1 MSSPVAIPIEIEAAL
16 VWNKPRLL
24 ASDELASRA
33 FVAALD
39 PPPVKLDESA
49 EGPLATAATSIV
61 AERSGEAEAA
71 ARGFRQLV
79 DSDEPFV
86 SLLGLM
92 LRCWSSGKHNS
103 EDFDRAAAI
112 VQETPDRLLA
122 ARLLM
127 KLATFALDK
136 QDVQRFASY
145 LDEAHTAAPQG
156 TRLHHAITFV
166 MASYSAQFVT
176 QADGSD
182 DDPLV
187 DYEWIEAL
195 ATQAARNEL
204 VELLKA
210 RAQNPWSW
218 SIRMGRT
225 NADVSIA
232 AELQATW
239 AGALWLRDGIR
250 RQVAAQLL
258 AQPTPSPYQTLFGLS
273 LWLASRGD
281 NVAQILAAAEPS
293 FESGTADAL
302 LLPQLPMHVIAA
314 YGDRRVMETANAL
327 WDLVSD
333 ETVEAVIAEIR
344 PESSD
349 SPFND
354 AAVFWE
360 RAALRIPDTWQELV
374 RLLDDGQVSR
384 VVSELSAATVDL
396 LSPEAATYLLERAG
410 ITRGEVGSL
419 GLVLLWHKLA
429 LPVPDLVTVPLDVV
443 VQVANTK
450 PEALVEPTYEIAE
463 TVLRTTLAETV
474 ASARRGTFPMASSSA
489 GGIAA
494 VASARGAIHDET
506 LALLVETA
514 LAPDLVGHLRFE
526 SMIALAELTGRGLV
540 PAEVLPRFA
549 DVPAPREEPFPA
561 GMPITPALLNAAALG
576 VRALVLTHDE
586 QVRLFTL
593 SRDPDARARQI
604 IARVA
609 AGFLSIETS
618 PPVEAALVAA
628 LFDPEPSVVH
638 AALRALRDVQ
648 LSEFSHDAVL
658 SRLVRIY
665 DLYSRRERA
674 EVVRAV
680 KSLRSRAAEPLVA
693 DILKRAETDRSWV
706 VRNAVN
712 S

>member
-16 VWNKPRLL
+16 VWDKPRLL
-24 ASDELASRA
+24 ASGDIASRA

-39 PPPVKLDESA
+39 PPPVRLDESA
-49 EGPLATAATSIV
+49 EGPLATAATAIV

-71 ARGFRQLV
+71 GRGFQQLV
-79 DSDEPFV
+79 DSDESFV

-92 LRCWSSGKHNS
+92 LRCWSSGGHSS

-112 VQETPDRLLA
+112 VQQASDQLLT

-136 QDVQRFASY
+136 QDVPRFARY
-145 LDEAHTAAPQG
+145 LDEAHTTAPQG

-187 DYEWIEAL
+187 DYEWIDTL
-195 ATQAARNEL
+195 AAQAARNEL
-204 VELLKA
+204 AELLKT

-258 AQPTPSPYQTLFGLS
+258 VQPTPSPYETLFGLS

-281 NVAQILAAAEPS
+281 NVAEILAAAEPS
-293 FESGTADAL
+293 FEPGTADAL

-314 YGDRRVMETANAL
+314 YGDRRVMEIANAL
-327 WDLVSD
+327 WDLLSD
-333 ETVEAVIAEIR
+333 KTVEAVISEIR
-344 PESSD
+344 PEPPD

-374 RLLDDGQVSR
+374 RSLDDGQISR

-396 LSPEAATYLLERAG
+396 LSPDIATYLLGRAG
-410 ITRGEVGSL
+410 ITTGEVGSL
-419 GLVLLWHKLA
+419 GLVLLWHKLD
-429 LPVPDLVTVPLDVV
+429 LPVPDEVIVPLDVV
-443 VQVANTK
+443 VQVANSK
-450 PEALVEPTYEIAE
+450 PEALVEPSYEFAE
-463 TVLRTTLAETV
+463 AVLRTTMAETV
-474 ASARRGTFPMASSSA
+474 ASARRGTFAMGSWSAS
-489 GGIAA
+489 GIAA
-494 VASARGAIHDET
+494 VASARGKIQDET
-506 LALLVETA
+506 LTLLVETA

-526 SMIALAELTGRGLV
+526 SMISLAELSGRELV
-540 PAEVLPRFA
+540 PAEALAQFG
-549 DVPAPREEPFPA
+549 DVPPPREEPFPV
-561 GMPITPALLNAAALG
+561 GMPITRELFSAAVLG
-576 VRALVLTHDE
+576 VRASVLTHDE

-604 IARVA
+604 IARVT
-609 AGFLSIETS
+609 AGFLSIEPS
-618 PPVEAALVAA
+618 PPVEAALVAT

-658 SRLVRIY
+658 SRLVGIY
-665 DLYSRRERA
+665 DQYSRRERA

-680 KSLRSRAAEPLVA
+680 KSLRTPSAEPLVA

-706 VRNAVN
+706 VRNAL
-712 S
+712 ST